1 MDKSTTRPKKR
12 TIISILKMTNAQIM
26 SDSDR
31 KLLIQILRNRLILDD
46 NYQTFAVVQKLV
58 DAGIQV
64 CLKEHRWAQENSAL
78 HLATKYV

>member
-1 MDKSTTRPKKR
+1 
-12 TIISILKMTNAQIM
+12 MTNAQIM

-31 KLLIQILRNRLILDD
+31 KLLIQILRNKLILDG